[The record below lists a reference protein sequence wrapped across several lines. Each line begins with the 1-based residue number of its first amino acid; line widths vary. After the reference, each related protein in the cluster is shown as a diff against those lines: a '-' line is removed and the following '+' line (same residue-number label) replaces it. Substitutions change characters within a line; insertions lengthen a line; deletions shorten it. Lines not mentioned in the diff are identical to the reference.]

1 MLYITGEKPL
11 VNILEHYRHTYNEDK
26 KQLIINWIK
35 LNEFKMTAEE
45 KQKRNKVL
53 IFSDNTCTLLT
64 WRDWGHLM
72 IEVWEP
78 ERVNE
83 EFSYLDYYM

>member
-26 KQLIINWIK
+26 NLLLIDWIK
-35 LNEFKMTAEE
+35 LNNIKITGKER
-45 KQKRNKVL
+45 QDQNKVVV
-53 IFSDNTCTLLT
+53 FSDNTCSHLS
-64 WRDWGHLM
+64 WRQWANLM
-72 IEVWEP
+72 VEVWEP